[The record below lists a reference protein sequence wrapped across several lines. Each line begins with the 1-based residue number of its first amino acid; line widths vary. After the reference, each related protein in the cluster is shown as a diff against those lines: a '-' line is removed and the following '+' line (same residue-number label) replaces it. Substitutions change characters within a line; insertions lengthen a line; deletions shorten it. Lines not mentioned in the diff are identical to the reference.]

1 MKKRFTRF
9 IAMIVLLS
17 TIATNVFASTLNIDS
32 ETHKDKFNE
41 FEYFDKEYNI
51 ESFHKD
57 LLELKPGLNS
67 DEVKLYTQDYID
79 AYNMFKDMYP
89 EISSK
94 EIAKKASSSLLNK
107 MDYLVDDYEY
117 YKSKNSKVSY
127 EPDGYELVVNYIN
140 ENLNPGYEATLDTT
154 EKNIAILKKNLDK
167 MNKSDKELAML
178 YIEDMELEDKLKGEN
193 SYTIENTMSRSNNS
207 EKEASLKAVAYAKK
221 YWKNY
226 NSSYPDWDADCANFV
241 SQCLY
246 AGEKTMRHSYPK
258 IDDSRNWFSYGSK
271 KEPSQV
277 SSTWRGANMFKWH
290 WVSRSYAYKDFDLS
304 KNGELSRLYNYA
316 QAGYPISF
324 LNSKDNAY
332 HTLIITGFNNNR
344 KDVGVRNHSGSV

>member
-1 MKKRFTRF
+1 MKKRFTLF

-41 FEYFDKEYNI
+41 FEYLDKEYNL

-57 LLELKPGLNS
+57 LLELKPDLNR
-67 DEVKLYTQDYID
+67 DEVKSYTKDYID
-79 AYNMFKDMYP
+79 AYNVFKDMYP

-94 EIAKKASSSLLNK
+94 EIAKKARSSLLNK
-107 MDYLVDDYEY
+107 LDYLVDDNEY
-117 YKSKNSKVSY
+117 YKSKNGKGYY
-127 EPDGYELVVNYIN
+127 EPDGYELVVKYIN

-154 EKNIAILKKNLDK
+154 EKNIEILKKNLDK

-178 YIEDMELEDKLKGEN
+178 YIEDMELEDKLKGKN

-226 NSSYPDWDADCANFV
+226 NPNYPD
-241 SQCLY
+241 
-246 AGEKTMRHSYPK
+246 
-258 IDDSRNWFSYGSK
+258 
-271 KEPSQV
+271 
-277 SSTWRGANMFKWH
+277 
-290 WVSRSYAYKDFDLS
+290 
-304 KNGELSRLYNYA
+304 
-316 QAGYPISF
+316 
-324 LNSKDNAY
+324 
-332 HTLIITGFNNNR
+332 
-344 KDVGVRNHSGSV
+344 